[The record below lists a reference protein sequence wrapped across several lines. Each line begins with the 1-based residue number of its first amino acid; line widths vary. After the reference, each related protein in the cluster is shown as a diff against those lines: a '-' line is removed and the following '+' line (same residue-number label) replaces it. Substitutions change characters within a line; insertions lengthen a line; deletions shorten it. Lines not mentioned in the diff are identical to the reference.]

1 MIHMEIFLK
10 IFIHVPCRYP
20 FVGQESY
27 SDVRKT
33 ILKLSVELASTAQR
47 DQFAE
52 NPHKIIKE
60 TVRKHFFM

>member
-1 MIHMEIFLK
+1 M
-10 IFIHVPCRYP
+10 HVFYRYP

-60 TVRKHFFM
+60 TVSIYIFLCMLKL